1 MSLHLGADPETGE
14 PVVLPEDALQRHVV
28 ILGSTGSGKTVLGKA
43 LIEEAVRAGIPCIA
57 VDAQSDL
64 ASLALAPTQESSRAH
79 PVPPDALDGY
89 WSRAAVAIYTPG
101 SSRGTPMGLNP
112 VKTPPGSS
120 SAEDAIVYLDALA
133 ESLATAMGY
142 DPASDA
148 GGRAKDVVY
157 LALHDAWTAGRWPSD
172 VSALG
177 RLLEREPVGDAAK
190 LLTKRERAALAR
202 RAKSMT
208 VGAKGLLYTAGPPL
222 DIEAMLSWTPKDR
235 VPVNIVYTGGLRDA
249 AEREMLVATLCKEVY
264 HWMAARPSADLRL
277 LVYIDEV
284 AGLCPP
290 HPRNPPTKKFLSLL
304 FRQARKYGVGLVV
317 ATQNVTDLD
326 YKALGQANTW
336 ALGRLVAKQD
346 LDRVRHLVASVHPSA
361 PDEILEAIPSL
372 RAGQFIL
379 LSPDHLGSAQRL
391 EVRGL
396 ATQHTIVPEE
406 RFKEVQS
413 THAIAGAGVPE
424 DERSIRRR
432 KIATAAA
439 KAAKSA
445 AHAEVEEGIG
455 LRVLR
460 IFEDLPGMYSSDEV
474 VGMTGADARFLT
486 ILLRKMAEARLL
498 RAEHLDG
505 RDMYWDPTIGFDVRR
520 GAPARAATMPLRF
533 PLIQATKLVR
543 DRLRRRVLVIPK
555 ERITR
560 KEFYYLPLWRVEAE
574 ISKGRRG
581 GRLART
587 FYVNA
592 VTGELARALYGQLT
606 FEEFPRKDASKLEPL
621 APKSLLERGPA
632 GKIGDPIPLAKIGP
646 SQAQGIVRKTLGV
659 RPSAEEPEFVLLPVW
674 RFEVASKEDGRVR
687 PLWVDA
693 TMGTVLRAPPE
704 GL

>member
-1 MSLHLGADPETGE
+1 MHLGTDPETGE
-14 PVVLPEDALQRHVV
+14 PVVLPGEALQRHVV

-43 LIEEAVRAGIPCIA
+43 ILEEAIRAGTPCIA
-57 VDAQSDL
+57 VDPQGDL
-64 ASLALAPTQESSRAH
+64 ASMALAPTHKSVAAH
-79 PVPPDALDGY
+79 PAPPEAVDGY

-101 SSRGTPMGLNP
+101 SNRGTPLGLNP
-112 VKTPPGSS
+112 VKTPPGSG
-120 SAEDAIVYLDALA
+120 SAEDAVVYLDALA
-133 ESLATAMGY
+133 ESLAAAMGY
-142 DPASDA
+142 DPASDV

-157 LALHDAWTAGRWPSD
+157 LALHEAWAKGAWPAD
-172 VSALG
+172 VAALG
-177 RLLEREPVGDAAK
+177 RLLDREPAGDAAK

-208 VGAKGLLYTAGPPL
+208 VGAKGLLYTAGPAL
-222 DIEAMLSWTPKDR
+222 DIEAMLSWAPKDR
-235 VPVNIVYTGGLRDA
+235 VPVNVVYTGGLRDA
-249 AEREMLVATLCKEVY
+249 GERDMLVATLCKEVY
-264 HWMAARPSADLRL
+264 HWMTARPSDELQL
-277 LVYIDEV
+277 VVYIDEV

-304 FRQARKYGVGLVV
+304 FRQARKYGVGLIV

-326 YKALGQANTW
+326 YKTLGQANTW
-336 ALGRLVAKQD
+336 ALGRLIAKQD
-346 LDRVRHLVASVHPSA
+346 LDRVRHLVASVHPSG

-391 EVRGL
+391 QVRGL
-396 ATQHTIVPEE
+396 ATQHTVVPEE

-413 THAIAGAGVPE
+413 THAIVGAGIPE
-424 DERSIRRR
+424 DERSARRR

-439 KAAKSA
+439 KAARSA
-445 AHAEVEEGIG
+445 AHAEIEEGIG

-460 IFEDLPGMYSSDEV
+460 IFEDLPGMYSPDEIV
-474 VGMTGADARFLT
+474 AMTGADARFLT

-498 RAEHLDG
+498 RSEHLDG
-505 RDMYWDPTIGFDVRR
+505 CDVYWDPTIGFDVRR
-520 GAPARAATMPLRF
+520 GVPARVATVPLRF
-533 PLIQATKLVR
+533 PLVQATKLVR

-560 KEFYYLPLWRVEAE
+560 KEFYYTPLWRVEAE
-574 ISKGRRG
+574 IIRGRKG

-632 GKIGDPIPLAKIGP
+632 GKIGDPIALAKIGS

-659 RPSAEEPEFVLLPVW
+659 RPSAEDPEFVLLPTW
-674 RFEVASKEDGRVR
+674 KFEITSTEDGRMR
-687 PLWVDA
+687 PLWVDGA
-693 TMGTVLRAPPE
+693 LGTVLRAPPE